1 MVSVVFS
8 KNNRPKQRIALQRV
22 TKNQKS
28 GNYPP
33 PPLLLLSGEYPPE
46 AAAPY
51 HAKSSA
57 AGNLSN
63 EDQFST
69 VKTSVVDPPITAES
83 SSEFSVKVEKAT
95 ISYYGSI

>member
-1 MVSVVFS
+1 LHYRGSQKI
-8 KNNRPKQRIALQRV
+8 KNPEI
-22 TKNQKS
+22 T
-28 GNYPP
+28 P

>member
-8 KNNRPKQRIALQRV
+8 KNNRPK
-22 TKNQKS
+22 TKNCTTEGHKKS
-28 GNYPP
+28 KI
-33 PPLLLLSGEYPPE
+33 LRSGEYPPE

-63 EDQFST
+63 DDQFST
-69 VKTSVVDPPITAES
+69 VKTSVAES
-83 SSEFSVKVEKAT
+83 LGADSSV
-95 ISYYGSI
+95 